1 MVEKMRRE
9 IRSLRKGLNAEK
21 KKSGKLR
28 KGIATARKKTA
39 KTAKTV
45 AARAANLGN
54 EMNRLRV
61 NLQNLAKKKTP
72 KKQLSE
78 YNLFMRRQL
87 IGGSSFNRAVKQ
99 WKAYTMGTHTAPKKA
114 AKRAVAPRIVTK
126 IRTVQSG
133 LNKRELLAGM
143 RSALTE
149 FSAESDANVAE
160 LKETMRKAGGVT
172 KHNGNGSMSDERVA
186 IEIISVFFQEV
197 HRLGMKRSLELDDV
211 VNSYFDTLSRV
222 KGMKQ
227 IIKPEMHPVPTAVSD
242 KLSSHQ
248 WPGKAPAGV

>member
-1 MVEKMRRE
+1 MAEKMKRE
-9 IRSLRKGLNAEK
+9 IHSLRKGLIAEK
-21 KKSGKLR
+21 KKSVKLR

-39 KTAKTV
+39 KTARAV
-45 AARAANLGN
+45 AARTAGLST
-54 EMNRLRV
+54 EMSRLKI

-87 IGGSSFNRAVKQ
+87 RDGSSFNRAVKL
-99 WKAYTMGTHTAPKKA
+99 WKVYTMGASITRKKA
-114 AKRAVAPRIVTK
+114 AKTRAVASGAGAKR
-126 IRTVQSG
+126 G

-143 RSALTE
+143 RIALSE
-149 FSAESDANVAE
+149 FSAESDANVQE
-160 LKETMRKAGGVT
+160 LRETMRKAGAGVAR
-172 KHNGNGSMSDERVA
+172 HNGNRSMPDERVA

-211 VNSYFDTLSRV
+211 VNSYFDTLSRI

-227 IIKPEMHPVPTAVSD
+227 IIKPELHPVPQTVSD

-248 WPGKAPAGV
+248 WPGKAPVAGG